1 MTQCWIF
8 SVDIFNMFLEGDALE
23 FRILRVHSSMV
34 DMDSIAAILFLIHFR
49 EAKSLRTTKQHLLAS
64 EEGTKAHKTAIKYLF
79 VFSNRINFIT
89 VDL

>member
-1 MTQCWIF
+1 M
-8 SVDIFNMFLEGDALE
+8 LECL
-23 FRILRVHSSMV
+23 ILRVHNSFV
-34 DMDSIAAILFLIHFR
+34 DMNSIIAFLFLTHFT
-49 EAKSLRTTKQHLLAS
+49 EAKCLHTTKQHLLAS

>member
-1 MTQCWIF
+1 MHNSF
-8 SVDIFNMFLEGDALE
+8 
-23 FRILRVHSSMV
+23 V
-34 DMDSIAAILFLIHFR
+34 DMNSITAILFLIHFT
-49 EAKSLRTTKQHLLAS
+49 EAKCLRSTKQHLLAS